1 MINGS
6 DGGFSVARV
15 YGVYICTHWTA
26 SPESIMLVDP
36 TKRADPRPSTS
47 ALS

>member
-15 YGVYICTHWTA
+15 YGVYIRTHWTD
-26 SPESIMLVDP
+26 SPVSIMLVDP
-36 TKRADPRPSTS
+36 AKRAGLRPSTS